1 MSGIAGGGRGPQDA
15 ISTDGSLLRLD
26 DMEWPPSASGVGSL
40 LVLDTDLPR
49 DEFGHPYQP
58 LFWFDEASQPIGL
71 VTDFHDHVLAW
82 ASTAAGDP
90 LMMDPPRC
98 RRVPEAIEQ
107 AARCWWS
114 AQQTP

>member
-1 MSGIAGGGRGPQDA
+1 MLDA
-15 ISTDGSLLRLD
+15 
-26 DMEWPPSASGVGSL
+26 
-40 LVLDTDLPR
+40 DLPR

-58 LFWFDEASQPIGL
+58 LFWFDEASRPISL

-82 ASTAAGDP
+82 ASAAAGP